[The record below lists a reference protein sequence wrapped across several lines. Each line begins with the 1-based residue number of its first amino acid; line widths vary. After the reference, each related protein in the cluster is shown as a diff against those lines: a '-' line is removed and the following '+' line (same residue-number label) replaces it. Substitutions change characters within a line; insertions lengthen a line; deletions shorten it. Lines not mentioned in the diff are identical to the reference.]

1 MGDGET
7 TDLGRI
13 LDSLDYAKK
22 KKKVSPD
29 RDLQDEGGWEELKKT
44 RDCARGKSGR
54 LQRPELV
61 SQTKGAWTIAKG
73 PEILG

>member
-22 KKKVSPD
+22 KKKSEPRQRLARRGGVGRAQENKRLCKRKVRETAKARAGVPD
-29 RDLQDEGGWEELKKT
+29 
-44 RDCARGKSGR
+44 
-54 LQRPELV
+54 
-61 SQTKGAWTIAKG
+61 KGSVDNS
-73 PEILG
+73 